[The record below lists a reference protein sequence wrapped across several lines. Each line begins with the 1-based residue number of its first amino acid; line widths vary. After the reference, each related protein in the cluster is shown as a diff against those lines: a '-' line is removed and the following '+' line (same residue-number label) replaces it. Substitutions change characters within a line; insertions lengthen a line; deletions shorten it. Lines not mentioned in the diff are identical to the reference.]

1 MKGKDEGQNVK
12 HTLTGYGYGCII
24 RDTAANI
31 RTVYAWDPNGEKI
44 SFLYGSASAI
54 VTSGYLLSW
63 ESSVY

>member
-1 MKGKDEGQNVK
+1 MKGKDEGKNVK

-24 RDTAANI
+24 RDIAANI

-44 SFLYGSASAI
+44 SFLYGSAFAI